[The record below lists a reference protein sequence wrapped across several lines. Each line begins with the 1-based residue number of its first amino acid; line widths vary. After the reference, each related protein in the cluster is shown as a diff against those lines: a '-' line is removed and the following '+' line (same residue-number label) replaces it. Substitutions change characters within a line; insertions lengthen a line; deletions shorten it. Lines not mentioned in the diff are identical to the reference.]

1 MEITNAKALV
11 SALAVGIGTTTGKCL
26 PDNSISSR
34 LLPEVTND

>member
-1 MEITNAKALV
+1 MDITKAKALV
-11 SALAVGIGTTTGKCL
+11 SAPAVGIDPTTGKCL